1 VLPFVLALVCIAA
14 LNIYVNP
21 FRLYWSMRFDA
32 AATNLRLQ
40 KYELAQR
47 MQPPPQTVILGS
59 SRVMAMDPADIER
72 YLPGPCFNFGMQAG
86 AAEDYYAALLSLTE
100 GAGLPIRNVVLG
112 IDLEAF
118 NPSAP
123 TIYESRYFPEFSRYL
138 IHTPL
143 ARARL
148 SDQLGLLM
156 SMQQTDESLNVLRRA
171 FRRELDVELVSIE
184 PNGKAIQIAREQAI
198 AAGTFDLQRII
209 ASRVRKYPSRSLRL
223 GGYKRVDPVRL
234 LYLDDLLNYCDEHG
248 IRVYAFITPYHP
260 RLWDVL
266 DQLPEAAIL
275 NDVKAQVQEH
285 LAAHGVELHDFSHIV
300 SFGGDPQQ
308 FYDEIHMR
316 PDNIHRVVEALFGG
330 TAALQ
335 ARQGSDAVH

>member
-1 VLPFVLALVCIAA
+1 VC
-14 LNIYVNP
+14 
-21 FRLYWSMRFDA
+21 
-32 AATNLRLQ
+32 
-40 KYELAQR
+40 
-47 MQPPPQTVILGS
+47 S
-59 SRVMAMDPADIER
+59 SD
-72 YLPGPCFNFGMQAG
+72 L
-86 AAEDYYAALLSLTE
+86 EDYYAALLSLTE
-100 GAGLPIRNVVLG
+100 GAGLPIHNVVLG

-171 FRRELDVELVSIE
+171 VQREHAVELVSIE
-184 PNGKAIQIAREQAI
+184 PNGRAIQVARENSI

-234 LYLDDLLNYCDEHG
+234 QYLDDLLNYCDAHG
-248 IRVYAFITPYHP
+248 IKLYAFITPYHP

-285 LAAHGVELHDFSHIV
+285 LAEHGVTLHDFSHIE
-300 SFGGDPQQ
+300 SFGGDPLE

-316 PDNIHRVVEALFGG
+316 PDNIHRVVETLFSGLPALDTKQG
-330 TAALQ
+330 TN
-335 ARQGSDAVH
+335 AVH